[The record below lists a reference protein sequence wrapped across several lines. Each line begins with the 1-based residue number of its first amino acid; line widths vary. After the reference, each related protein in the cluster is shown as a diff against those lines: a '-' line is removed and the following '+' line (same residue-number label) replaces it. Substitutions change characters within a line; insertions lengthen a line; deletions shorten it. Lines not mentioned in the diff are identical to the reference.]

1 MDLTS
6 LMGSIL
12 SNEGINGIS
21 QAANVSSK
29 DVSSIL
35 EQALPQ
41 LLQGANNQANSA
53 ATSASFVEALTNHAK
68 KDTTNMAQFFNGVD
82 LNDGA
87 KIVQHLMGANAGA
100 SVAQAAGVKKEDANN
115 VMSAAAPLLMSLLGQ
130 QTTGTAAKKD
140 TTTNLVTSMLS
151 NVDMSKIAK
160 TALKAAAAGVA
171 VKTVKKAVSGNK
183 KTSKKNGVDLSDG
196 LDVSDVVNLVGKIVK

>member
-6 LMGSIL
+6 LMSSML
-12 SNEGINGIS
+12 SSEGISGIS

-41 LLQGANNQANSA
+41 LLQGANKQANNTNTA
-53 ATSASFVEALTNHAK
+53 ASFVEALTSHAQD
-68 KDTTNMAQFFNGVD
+68 DTTDIAKFLQGVD

-100 SVAQAAGVKKEDANN
+100 SIAQASGVKKEDANN

-130 QTTGTAAKKD
+130 QTTGKAAKKD

-151 NVDMSKIAK
+151 GVDTSKIAK
-160 TALKAAAAGVA
+160 TALKAAAAGLAVGA
-171 VKTVKKAVSGNK
+171 VKKTVSGNK
-183 KTSKKNGVDLSDG
+183 KTSKKDDVDLSDG
-196 LDVSDVVNLVGKIVK
+196 LDVGDVVKLVGKFMK